1 MSMISIKL
9 TFVSDGTTVTLSKTR
24 FRHPLLKQELVTVRG
39 ATAPGMAGNFRW
51 SSGVRGLALLL
62 VKHAL
67 AGEMGTKGGAAGG
80 PSAGIEGDEGSLAA
94 SLDYAISKQP
104 RWLDEMFGST
114 PQGVPISKLLFRR
127 INPDRK
133 RPGPVTVFIPNN
145 DFGVFI
151 EVNGKSARGIRE
163 LLDLEGRLTPF
174 AESVKIAS

>member
-1 MSMISIKL
+1 MITIKL
-9 TFVSDGTTVTLSKTR
+9 TFVSEGTTVTLSKTR

-39 ATAPGMAGNFRW
+39 STAPEMAGNFRW

-62 VKHAL
+62 VKHAV
-67 AGEMGTKGGAAGG
+67 AAEIGAKSAIAGG
-80 PSAGIEGDEGSLAA
+80 PSAAIEGAEGSHAA

-104 RWLDEMFGST
+104 RWLDDMFGTT
-114 PQGVPISKLLFRR
+114 PQGVSISKLLFRR

-145 DFGVFI
+145 DFRVFI
-151 EVNGKSARGIRE
+151 EVNGKSARGVRE
-163 LLDLEGRLTPF
+163 LLDVERRLTPF

>member
-1 MSMISIKL
+1 MITMKL
-9 TFVSDGTTVTLSKTR
+9 TFVSEGTTVTLSKTR

-39 ATAPGMAGNFRW
+39 STAPEMAGNFRW

-62 VKHAL
+62 VKHAV
-67 AGEMGTKGGAAGG
+67 AAEIGAKSAIAGG
-80 PSAGIEGDEGSLAA
+80 PSAAIEGAEGSHAA

-104 RWLDEMFGST
+104 RWLDDMFGTT
-114 PQGVPISKLLFRR
+114 PQGVSISKLLFRR

-145 DFGVFI
+145 DFRVFI
-151 EVNGKSARGIRE
+151 EVNGKGARGVRE
-163 LLDLEGRLTPF
+163 LLDVERRLTPF

>member
-1 MSMISIKL
+1 MITMKL
-9 TFVSDGTTVTLSKTR
+9 TFVSDGTAVTLSKTR

-39 ATAPGMAGNFRW
+39 STAPGMAGNFRW

-62 VKHAL
+62 VKHAV
-67 AGEMGTKGGAAGG
+67 AAEIGAKGAAAGG

-104 RWLDEMFGST
+104 RWIDEMFGTT

-133 RPGPVTVFIPNN
+133 RPGPVTVFIPNT
-145 DFGVFI
+145 DFGVLI
-151 EVNGKSARGIRE
+151 EVNGKSARGVRE
-163 LLDLEGRLTPF
+163 FLDLERRLTLF

>member
-1 MSMISIKL
+1 MITIKL
-9 TFVSDGTTVTLSKTR
+9 TFVSDGTTLTLSKTR

-39 ATAPGMAGNFRW
+39 STAPGTAGNFRW

-62 VKHAL
+62 VKHAI
-67 AGEMGTKGGAAGG
+67 AAECGTKGAAAGH

-104 RWLDEMFGST
+104 RWLDEMFGTT

-133 RPGPVTVFIPNN
+133 RPGPVTVFIPNS

-151 EVNGKSARGIRE
+151 EVNGKSARGDRE
-163 LLDLEGRLTPF
+163 LFDLERRLTAL
-174 AESVKIAS
+174 AESVRIAS